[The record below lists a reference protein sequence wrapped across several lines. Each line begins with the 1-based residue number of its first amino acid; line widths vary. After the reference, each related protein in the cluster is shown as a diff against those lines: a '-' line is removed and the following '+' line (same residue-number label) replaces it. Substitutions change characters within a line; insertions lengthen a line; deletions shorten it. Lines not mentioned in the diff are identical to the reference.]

1 MSQILDASA
10 LLTLLH
16 GEPGAQVV
24 EEALD
29 GALISTVN
37 WAEVV
42 QKSLER
48 QADVSW
54 MREGFS
60 KVGVVFEPFT
70 PVQAETAAH
79 LWSRV
84 RRHGLSLADRA
95 CIALAMDR
103 QLPILTA
110 DRVWGELVLP
120 VEIRLVR

>member
-10 LLTLLH
+10 LLAFLH
-16 GEPGAQVV
+16 GESGARVV

-29 GALISTVN
+29 GALISAVN

-48 QADVSW
+48 QADISW

-70 PVQAETAAH
+70 PVQAEIAAH
-79 LWSRV
+79 LWSRA
-84 RRHGLSLADRA
+84 RHHGLSLADRA

-110 DRVWGELVLP
+110 DRVWGELALP
-120 VEIRLVR
+120 VEIRLVG